1 MASRG
6 PSWSTTDADVF
17 APLGAVAVDRLFGGW
32 RYRLD
37 GRAFAFFVGDALH
50 FRAGEGLRAE
60 LEALGSR
67 PFSYA
72 KKGGRVTI
80 TRFVS
85 APEADLED
93 EDALRGW
100 ALRALAEAEPV
111 RGSR

>member
-1 MASRG
+1 MAKPR
-6 PSWSTTDADVF
+6 PELVDYYADVF

-50 FRAGEGLRAE
+50 FRVGEGLRAE

-100 ALRALAEAEPV
+100 ALRALAEET
-111 RGSR
+111 